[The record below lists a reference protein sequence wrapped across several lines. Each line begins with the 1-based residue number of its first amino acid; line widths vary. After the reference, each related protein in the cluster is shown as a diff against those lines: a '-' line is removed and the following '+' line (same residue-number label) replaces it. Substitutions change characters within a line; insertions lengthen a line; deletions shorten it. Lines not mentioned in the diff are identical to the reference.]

1 MNSESLPSTLVIN
14 FPHPIL
20 STNVAELR
28 TTLAKQFTDN
38 PNCLGVEVNLEH
50 CPTID
55 SSGLNRLAAVYREC
69 IKREIPFKVTNPSQ
83 DIHRLLTI
91 LKLNERFGLPPL
103 PTGT

>member
-28 TTLAKQFTDN
+28 TLLAGKFTDN
-38 PNCLGVEVNLEH
+38 PDCSAVEVNLEG

-55 SSGLNRLAAVYREC
+55 SSGLNLLASLYREC
-69 IKREIPFKVTNPSQ
+69 IKREIPFKVTNPTN
-83 DIHRLLTI
+83 DIHRLLTF

-103 PTGT
+103 PPAP